1 MKRLVLIGSLAVAG
15 ALCSARGAWMYAK
28 AQLAQVLLER
38 AWARTLHGERDVKP
52 WGWADTWP
60 VARIEFPRQQKS
72 YIVLD
77 GASGRTMAFGPGHV
91 DGTAMPDRAGN
102 CVISAHRDTQFAVL
116 RDVES
121 GDPIVLQTR
130 DGRSVRYRVLEHRIV
145 DKNDTSLLEPSRGR
159 ILTLIT
165 CFPFD
170 AIRPGGRLRYVVVA
184 QALLPVPAQTRV
196 SVPQV

>member
-1 MKRLVLIGSLAVAG
+1 MKKRLILIGSLAVAG
-15 ALCSARGAWMYAK
+15 ALCLAHGAWIYAK
-28 AQLAQVLLER
+28 AELAQWLLER

-52 WGWADTWP
+52 WSWADTWP
-60 VARIEFPRQQKS
+60 VARIEFSRQHRGF
-72 YIVLD
+72 IVLA

-91 DGTAMPDRAGN
+91 DGTASPETAGN

-116 RDVES
+116 RDVEI
-121 GDPIVLQTR
+121 GDLIVLQTR
-130 DGRSVRYRVLEHRIV
+130 DGRAIRYRVVQRLIV

-170 AIRPGGRLRYVVVA
+170 AIRPGGPLRYAVVA
-184 QALLPVPAQTRV
+184 SAVGGG
-196 SVPQV
+196 S